1 MVPSAQAIPAEVGA
15 GVVGVVARASALDFG
30 FLECL
35 PDVVEA
41 VFDAG
46 AAAALL
52 APVQLATP
60 PWPRHAPLFVFAEV
74 VVPSLQVPVTADW
87 A

>member
-1 MVPSAQAIPAEVGA
+1 MVPSAQAIPAEVVA
-15 GVVGVVARASALDFG
+15 GVVGVVALASVLDFG

-35 PDVVEA
+35 PDVVVA

-46 AAAALL
+46 AVAAAVLL

-60 PWPRHAPLFVFAEV
+60 P
-74 VVPSLQVPVTADW
+74 
-87 A
+87 